1 MARSRSRAEEAVD
14 MANWFII
21 EGKKAGEN
29 STVISFDLPNSAYGS
44 RFDVTAV
51 TGAPY
56 VYGPG
61 RVLQFEVDYIMAF
74 IEKLDEA
81 IGNVTGRIA
90 AVIGGSLGGNTSL
103 LLTGYYNT
111 CNAAHTS
118 NRQYLRTIVS
128 WSVTAMVP
136 STYLGIISAA
146 DIAAYVEGQQAD
158 IRQAEPYDNHA
169 IETQYI
175 QNMYVNALSGS
186 QLPYIPPQPVMW
198 YRGGYAP
205 DGALN
210 WQPCKDQAIAE
221 SRFDL
226 YEVYS
231 VFERHWI
238 TAIDLEQIQFS
249 FQDTPPAPK
258 PGSNLMLVSGDN
270 DNLLPERDLQQH
282 HQSGPHD
289 PPVGSRQGRVLAGY
303 RAQYPQRAPAS
314 VRQRDPVLPGQ
325 PQRGRFPYRQGG
337 LDPAAGRLLDGG
349 PMSSG
354 TPDREQTIVIDGDCG
369 KVVIRIEIE
378 RCGPGGGTGTGTSGG
393 GSGGSA
399 QPVPTPFLVIPCE
412 PGGPGSRPIPVGL
425 ALTSQAIQAN
435 IANPAIT
442 NTWSNFQIQLSCV
455 VANLGAVA
463 SPAAMIEFYT
473 SAAIGVWNLGH
484 ATLTPAQVQAAV
496 QLVGRASFIAPP
508 GSATTVNCP
517 S

>member
-1 MARSRSRAEEAVD
+1 

-186 QLPYIPPQPVMW
+186 QLLYIPPQPVMW

-221 SRFDL
+221 SRFDR
-226 YEVYS
+226 YEGYS

-270 DNLLPERDLQQH
+270 DNYFPNAIYNSTIKVARMIRQSAHGKAEFWLDTGHSIHNER
-282 HQSGPHD
+282 PH
-289 PPVGSRQGRVLAGY
+289 LFA
-303 RAQYPQRAPAS
+303 
-314 VRQRDPVLPGQ
+314 
-325 PQRGRFPYRQGG
+325 
-337 LDPAAGRLLDGG
+337 
-349 PMSSG
+349 
-354 TPDREQTIVIDGDCG
+354 REILY
-369 KVVIRIEIE
+369 
-378 RCGPGGGTGTGTSGG
+378 
-393 GSGGSA
+393 
-399 QPVPTPFLVIPCE
+399 FL
-412 PGGPGSRPIPVGL
+412 
-425 ALTSQAIQAN
+425 
-435 IANPAIT
+435 ANPNAGDSPIGT
-442 NTWSNFQIQLSCV
+442 V
-455 VANLGAVA
+455 VSTPPLAVY
-463 SPAAMIEFYT
+463 SM
-473 SAAIGVWNLGH
+473 VD
-484 ATLTPAQVQAAV
+484 
-496 QLVGRASFIAPP
+496 R
-508 GSATTVNCP
+508 
-517 S
+517 